1 MGLFDIFRRKSKQKK
16 EEAPE
21 SAASENAE
29 SQAAASESAA
39 SQSTAAESEVGEGTA
54 SQSTVAESE
63 VSESAANQS
72 TAAESEAS
80 EGTASQSTAVESEAS
95 EGTAGQST
103 AAESEVSEDTAGQGT
118 AVESEA
124 ASAANDQKE
133 AAAEIDDATAAAM
146 QESAA
151 AAEEQAAQSD
161 AARQAEQAAIEKA
174 QSEAAKQSAAA
185 AEEQAAQSDAARQA
199 EQAAIEKAQ
208 SEAAEQSAAAA
219 EEQAAQVK
227 SAQSQAASEAISGE
241 KTAEQAASQSASVE
255 NTSSTAADERATT
268 ETVKKAAAA
277 EETVEEPTKAAEPQS
292 ATDHDSAAAVQAE
305 TEATVEQND
314 ENDDEAAS
322 ESQAEES
329 TTEKYDRGL
338 KKSRTGFG
346 AKLNHFLA
354 NFRHVDEDFFED
366 LEDLLIESDVGYDMA
381 MKISDELRE
390 EVKLQNAKSKQDV
403 SNVIIEKMVDLY
415 EDAGKDENPDL
426 NFAKKGPTV
435 IMFVGVN
442 GAGKTTTIG
451 KMAKRFKDEGKR
463 VLLAA
468 GDTFRA
474 GAVEQ
479 LDVWAKRDGVDIVM
493 GPANGD
499 PAAVVFDGVKKAK
512 EENYD
517 ILLVDTAGRLQ
528 NKVNLMNELAKMKRI
543 MAREIPDAPHEVLL
557 VLDATTGQNALNQA
571 KLFKESTDVSG
582 IVLTKLDGTARGGI
596 VLAIRNELHLP
607 VKYVGLGEKVTDLEK
622 FDASDFVYG
631 LFKGL
636 VVEK

>member
-29 SQAAASESAA
+29 SQAAASENTA

-72 TAAESEAS
+72 TVAESE
-80 EGTASQSTAVESEAS
+80 VS

-103 AAESEVSEDTAGQGT
+103 AI
-118 AVESEA
+118 ESEA

-133 AAAEIDDATAAAM
+133 AAAEIDDTTAAAM

-219 EEQAAQVK
+219 EEHAAQVK

-241 KTAEQAASQSASVE
+241 RSAEQADSQSAGTEAASAGSDESAV
-255 NTSSTAADERATT
+255 TA
-268 ETVKKAAAA
+268 TVKASVAA

-305 TEATVEQND
+305 TEVTVEQND

-354 NFRHVDEDFFED
+354 NFRHVNEDFFED

-426 NFAKKGPTV
+426 NFAKEGPTV

-607 VKYVGLGEKVTDLEK
+607 VKYVGLGEKVTDLQK

>member
-29 SQAAASESAA
+29 SQAATSENTA
-39 SQSTAAESEVGEGTA
+39 SQSTAAESEVGEGTV

-72 TAAESEAS
+72 TAAESEVSESAAS
-80 EGTASQSTAVESEAS
+80 
-95 EGTAGQST
+95 QST
-103 AAESEVSEDTAGQGT
+103 AAESEVSEGTAGQST
-118 AVESEA
+118 AIESEA

-199 EQAAIEKAQ
+199 EQVAIEKAQ

-292 ATDHDSAAAVQAE
+292 ATDQDSAAAVQAE

-426 NFAKKGPTV
+426 NFAKEGPTV

-607 VKYVGLGEKVTDLEK
+607 VKYVGLGEKVTDLQK

>member
-1 MGLFDIFRRKSKQKK
+1 MGLFDIFRRKSKHKK
-16 EEAPE
+16 EAVPE

-29 SQAAASESAA
+29 SQAAASESTVAETVASESAVSESRTAEAVESPAVASETTENAA
-39 SQSTAAESEVGEGTA
+39 SQA
-54 SQSTVAESE
+54 SV
-63 VSESAANQS
+63 ESA
-72 TAAESEAS
+72 
-80 EGTASQSTAVESEAS
+80 V
-95 EGTAGQST
+95 
-103 AAESEVSEDTAGQGT
+103 
-118 AVESEA
+118 SEA
-124 ASAANDQKE
+124 ASASTQPADQADEKD
-133 AAAEIDDATAAAM
+133 AATTAAM
-146 QESAA
+146 QKSAA
-151 AAEEQAAQSD
+151 IAEKQAAQSDAARKEAQEAAEQAQSQAAQQSAATAKEQAAQSD
-161 AARQAEQAAIEKA
+161 AARKEAQEAAEQAQSQAAQQSAVAAKEQAVQSAQSVTESAASDEAVASKQAQSAVAEKVQAVESEANDENKSTVKTNEVASITDTVTSETADVTEKA
-174 QSEAAKQSAAA
+174 STQSEA
-185 AEEQAAQSDAARQA
+185 
-199 EQAAIEKAQ
+199 
-208 SEAAEQSAAAA
+208 SEAAEQSADVTKDKATEADDDKNT
-219 EEQAAQVK
+219 E
-227 SAQSQAASEAISGE
+227 SDSQAV
-241 KTAEQAASQSASVE
+241 AAG
-255 NTSSTAADERATT
+255 N
-268 ETVKKAAAA
+268 
-277 EETVEEPTKAAEPQS
+277 
-292 ATDHDSAAAVQAE
+292 E
-305 TEATVEQND
+305 TE
-314 ENDDEAAS
+314 
-322 ESQAEES
+322 SQTEES

-415 EDAGKDENPDL
+415 EDAGIDENPDL
-426 NFAKKGPTV
+426 NFAKEGPTV

-607 VKYVGLGEKVTDLEK
+607 VKYVGLGEKVTDLQK
-622 FDASDFVYG
+622 FDAGDFVYG

>member
-1 MGLFDIFRRKSKQKK
+1 MGLFDIFRRKSKHKK
-16 EEAPE
+16 EAVPE

-29 SQAAASESAA
+29 SQAAASESTVAETVASESTATESETTENAA
-39 SQSTAAESEVGEGTA
+39 SQA
-54 SQSTVAESE
+54 SV
-63 VSESAANQS
+63 ESA
-72 TAAESEAS
+72 
-80 EGTASQSTAVESEAS
+80 V
-95 EGTAGQST
+95 
-103 AAESEVSEDTAGQGT
+103 
-118 AVESEA
+118 SEA
-124 ASAANDQKE
+124 ASASTQPADQADEKD
-133 AAAEIDDATAAAM
+133 AATTAAM
-146 QESAA
+146 QKSAVI
-151 AAEEQAAQSD
+151 AEKQAAQSD
-161 AARQAEQAAIEKA
+161 AARKEAQEAAEQAQSQAAQQSAVAAKEQAVQSAQSVTESAASDEAVASKQAQSAVAEKVQAVESEANDENKSTVETNEVASVTDTVASETADVTEKA
-174 QSEAAKQSAAA
+174 STQSEA
-185 AEEQAAQSDAARQA
+185 
-199 EQAAIEKAQ
+199 
-208 SEAAEQSAAAA
+208 SEAAEQSADVTKDKATEANDDKNTESDSQAVAA
-219 EEQAAQVK
+219 ENETG
-227 SAQSQAASEAISGE
+227 SQ
-241 KTAEQAASQSASVE
+241 T
-255 NTSSTAADERATT
+255 
-268 ETVKKAAAA
+268 
-277 EETVEEPTKAAEPQS
+277 
-292 ATDHDSAAAVQAE
+292 
-305 TEATVEQND
+305 
-314 ENDDEAAS
+314 
-322 ESQAEES
+322 EES

-426 NFAKKGPTV
+426 NFAKEGPTV

-607 VKYVGLGEKVTDLEK
+607 VKYVGLGEKVTDLQK
-622 FDASDFVYG
+622 FDAGDFVYG

-636 VVEK
+636 VIEK

>member
-1 MGLFDIFRRKSKQKK
+1 MGLFDIFRRKSKHKK
-16 EEAPE
+16 EAVPE

-29 SQAAASESAA
+29 SQAAASESTVAETVASESTATESETTENAA
-39 SQSTAAESEVGEGTA
+39 SQASVESA
-54 SQSTVAESE
+54 
-63 VSESAANQS
+63 VSEAVSAS
-72 TAAESEAS
+72 TQPADQADKKDAA
-80 EGTASQSTAVESEAS
+80 TT
-95 EGTAGQST
+95 
-103 AAESEVSEDTAGQGT
+103 
-118 AVESEA
+118 
-124 ASAANDQKE
+124 
-133 AAAEIDDATAAAM
+133 AAM
-146 QESAA
+146 QKSAVIAEKQAAQSDAARKEAQEATEQAQSQAAQQSAA
-151 AAEEQAAQSD
+151 TAKEQAAQSDAPRKEAQEAAEQAQSQAAQQSAATAKEQAAQSD
-161 AARQAEQAAIEKA
+161 AARKEAQEAAEQAQSQAAQQSAVAAKEQAVQSAQSVTESAASDEAVASKQAQSAVAEKVQAVESEANDENKSTVKTNEVASITDTVTSETADVTEKA
-174 QSEAAKQSAAA
+174 STQSEA
-185 AEEQAAQSDAARQA
+185 
-199 EQAAIEKAQ
+199 
-208 SEAAEQSAAAA
+208 SEAAEQSADVTKDKATEADDDKNT
-219 EEQAAQVK
+219 E
-227 SAQSQAASEAISGE
+227 SDSQAV
-241 KTAEQAASQSASVE
+241 AAG
-255 NTSSTAADERATT
+255 N
-268 ETVKKAAAA
+268 
-277 EETVEEPTKAAEPQS
+277 
-292 ATDHDSAAAVQAE
+292 E
-305 TEATVEQND
+305 TE
-314 ENDDEAAS
+314 
-322 ESQAEES
+322 SQTEES

-415 EDAGKDENPDL
+415 EDAGIDENPDL
-426 NFAKKGPTV
+426 NFAKEGPTV

-607 VKYVGLGEKVTDLEK
+607 VKYVGLGEKVTDLQK
-622 FDASDFVYG
+622 FDAGDFVYG

>member
-39 SQSTAAESEVGEGTA
+39 GQSTATESEA
-54 SQSTVAESE
+54 N
-63 VSESAANQS
+63 ESAASQS

-133 AAAEIDDATAAAM
+133 AAAEIDEATAAAM

-199 EQAAIEKAQ
+199 EQVAIEKAQ

-277 EETVEEPTKAAEPQS
+277 EETVEE
-292 ATDHDSAAAVQAE
+292 
-305 TEATVEQND
+305 ND

-322 ESQAEES
+322 ASQDEES

-415 EDAGKDENPDL
+415 EDAGKDEKPDL
-426 NFAKKGPTV
+426 NFAKEGPTV

>member
-29 SQAAASESAA
+29 SQAAASENTA

-72 TAAESEAS
+72 TAAESE
-80 EGTASQSTAVESEAS
+80 
-95 EGTAGQST
+95 
-103 AAESEVSEDTAGQGT
+103 VSE
-118 AVESEA
+118 
-124 ASAANDQKE
+124 SAANDQKE

-146 QESAA
+146 QE
-151 AAEEQAAQSD
+151 
-161 AARQAEQAAIEKA
+161 
-174 QSEAAKQSAAA
+174 SAAA

-292 ATDHDSAAAVQAE
+292 DADHDSAAAVQAE
-305 TEATVEQND
+305 KEATVEQND

-415 EDAGKDENPDL
+415 EDAGKDEKPDL
-426 NFAKKGPTV
+426 NFAKEGPTV

-607 VKYVGLGEKVTDLEK
+607 VKYVGLGEKVTDLQK

>member
-1 MGLFDIFRRKSKQKK
+1 MGLFDIFRRKSKHKK
-16 EEAPE
+16 EAVPE

-29 SQAAASESAA
+29 SQAAASES
-39 SQSTAAESEVGEGTA
+39 
-54 SQSTVAESE
+54 TVAET
-63 VSESAANQS
+63 VASESAA
-72 TAAESEAS
+72 TESETTENA
-80 EGTASQSTAVESEAS
+80 ASQASVESAV
-95 EGTAGQST
+95 
-103 AAESEVSEDTAGQGT
+103 SEV
-118 AVESEA
+118 
-124 ASAANDQKE
+124 ASASTQPADQADEKD
-133 AAAEIDDATAAAM
+133 AATTAAM
-146 QESAA
+146 QKSAA
-151 AAEEQAAQSD
+151 IAEKQAAQSD
-161 AARQAEQAAIEKA
+161 AARKEAQEAAEQAQSQAAQQSAVAAKEQAVQSAQSVTESAASDEAVASKQAQSAVAEKVQAVESEANDENKSTVETNEVASVTDTVTSETADVTEKA
-174 QSEAAKQSAAA
+174 STQSEA
-185 AEEQAAQSDAARQA
+185 
-199 EQAAIEKAQ
+199 
-208 SEAAEQSAAAA
+208 SEAAEQSADVTKDKATEADDDKNT
-219 EEQAAQVK
+219 E
-227 SAQSQAASEAISGE
+227 SDSQAV
-241 KTAEQAASQSASVE
+241 AAG
-255 NTSSTAADERATT
+255 N
-268 ETVKKAAAA
+268 
-277 EETVEEPTKAAEPQS
+277 
-292 ATDHDSAAAVQAE
+292 E
-305 TEATVEQND
+305 TE
-314 ENDDEAAS
+314 
-322 ESQAEES
+322 SQTEES

-415 EDAGKDENPDL
+415 EDAGIDENPDL
-426 NFAKKGPTV
+426 NFAKEGPTV

-607 VKYVGLGEKVTDLEK
+607 VKYVGLGEKVTDLQK
-622 FDASDFVYG
+622 FDAGDFVYG

>member
-29 SQAAASESAA
+29 SQAAASENTA

-72 TAAESEAS
+72 TAAESEVSESAAS
-80 EGTASQSTAVESEAS
+80 
-95 EGTAGQST
+95 QST
-103 AAESEVSEDTAGQGT
+103 AAESEVSEGTAGQST
-118 AVESEA
+118 AIESEA

-292 ATDHDSAAAVQAE
+292 ATDQDSAAVVQAE

-426 NFAKKGPTV
+426 NFAKEGPTV

-493 GPANGD
+493 GPVNGD

>member
-39 SQSTAAESEVGEGTA
+39 SQSTAAESEVSESAASQSTAAESEANESAA

-63 VSESAANQS
+63 VSESAAGQS
-72 TAAESEAS
+72 TVAESE
-80 EGTASQSTAVESEAS
+80 VS

-103 AAESEVSEDTAGQGT
+103 AI
-118 AVESEA
+118 ESEA

-146 QESAA
+146 QESATA
-151 AAEEQAAQSD
+151 AEEQAAQSDAARQAEQAAIEKAQSEAARQSATAAEEQAAQSD

-185 AEEQAAQSDAARQA
+185 AEEQAAQ
-199 EQAAIEKAQ
+199 
-208 SEAAEQSAAAA
+208 
-219 EEQAAQVK
+219 VK
-227 SAQSQAASEAISGE
+227 SAQSQAASEAISDE
-241 KTAEQAASQSASVE
+241 KTAEQVATQSTSVE
-255 NTSSTAADERATT
+255 NTSSTAADERAAT

-277 EETVEEPTKAAEPQS
+277 EETVEESAKTSEPQS
-292 ATDHDSAAAVQAE
+292 AADHDSATAVLAE
-305 TEATVEQND
+305 TDATVESNN
-314 ENDDEAAS
+314 ENNEAAVS
-322 ESQAEES
+322 TSQDEES

-426 NFAKKGPTV
+426 NFAKEGPTV

-607 VKYVGLGEKVTDLEK
+607 VKYVGLGEKVTDLQK

>member
-29 SQAAASESAA
+29 SQAAASENTASQSTAAESEVGEGTASQSTAAESEVGEGTA

-72 TAAESEAS
+72 TAAESE
-80 EGTASQSTAVESEAS
+80 
-95 EGTAGQST
+95 
-103 AAESEVSEDTAGQGT
+103 VSE
-118 AVESEA
+118 
-124 ASAANDQKE
+124 SAANDQKE

-227 SAQSQAASEAISGE
+227 SAQSQAASEAASAGSDE
-241 KTAEQAASQSASVE
+241 SAVTATVKASV
-255 NTSSTAADERATT
+255 
-268 ETVKKAAAA
+268 AA

-305 TEATVEQND
+305 TEATVEQ
-314 ENDDEAAS
+314 NDDEAAS

-607 VKYVGLGEKVTDLEK
+607 VKYVGLGEKVTDLQK

>member
-21 SAASENAE
+21 SAAGEKAE
-29 SQAAASESAA
+29 SQAS
-39 SQSTAAESEVGEGTA
+39 
-54 SQSTVAESE
+54 
-63 VSESAANQS
+63 VSES
-72 TAAESEAS
+72 TAS
-80 EGTASQSTAVESEAS
+80 E
-95 EGTAGQST
+95 ST
-103 AAESEVSEDTAGQGT
+103 AAESEVSEHAGSESTAPETVASDNVASQST
-118 AVESEA
+118 VTESEA
-124 ASAANDQKE
+124 ASAVNAQK
-133 AAAEIDDATAAAM
+133 APADEIDQETAAAM

-174 QSEAAKQSAAA
+174 QAEAAEQSAAA
-185 AEEQAAQSDAARQA
+185 AEEQVAQSDAARQA

-208 SEAAEQSAAAA
+208 AEAAEQSATAA
-219 EEQAAQVK
+219 EEQAAQVE
-227 SAQSQAASEAISGE
+227 SVQSQAASEAISDE
-241 KTAEQAASQSASVE
+241 TAAEQAASQSASE

-268 ETVKKAAAA
+268 AMVKEAVVA
-277 EETVEEPTKAAEPQS
+277 EEKVEQPAKITEPQS
-292 ATDHDSAAAVQAE
+292 AIDHDSAAAVQAE
-305 TEATVEQND
+305 TDVTVEQKD
-314 ENDDEAAS
+314 EDIETAA

-426 NFAKKGPTV
+426 NFAKEGPTV

-607 VKYVGLGEKVTDLEK
+607 VKYVGLGEKVTDLQK

>member
-29 SQAAASESAA
+29 SQAAASENTA

-72 TAAESEAS
+72 TAAESEVSESAAS
-80 EGTASQSTAVESEAS
+80 
-95 EGTAGQST
+95 QST
-103 AAESEVSEDTAGQGT
+103 AAESEVSEGTAGQGT

-133 AAAEIDDATAAAM
+133 TVTEIDEATAAAM
-146 QESAA
+146 QESAT

-199 EQAAIEKAQ
+199 EQAAIEKSQ
-208 SEAAEQSAAAA
+208 SEAAKQSAAAA
-219 EEQAAQVK
+219 EEHAAQVK
-227 SAQSQAASEAISGE
+227 SAQSQAASEAISDE
-241 KTAEQAASQSASVE
+241 RSAEQADSQSAGTE
-255 NTSSTAADERATT
+255 AASAGSDESAVIA
-268 ETVKKAAAA
+268 TVKASVAA

-426 NFAKKGPTV
+426 NFAKEGPTV

>member
-21 SAASENAE
+21 SVASENAE
-29 SQAAASESAA
+29 SQAAASENAA
-39 SQSTAAESEVGEGTA
+39 
-54 SQSTVAESE
+54 AESE
-63 VSESAANQS
+63 VSESA
-72 TAAESEAS
+72 
-80 EGTASQSTAVESEAS
+80 
-95 EGTAGQST
+95 AGQST
-103 AAESEVSEDTAGQGT
+103 AAESEVSESAAGQSTAAESEVSEGT
-118 AVESEA
+118 ASQSTVAESEA

-227 SAQSQAASEAISGE
+227 SAQSQAASEAISDK

-277 EETVEEPTKAAEPQS
+277 EETVEESAKTSEPQS
-292 ATDHDSAAAVQAE
+292 AADHDSATAVQAE
-305 TEATVEQND
+305 PDATVESNN
-314 ENDDEAAS
+314 ENNEAAVS
-322 ESQAEES
+322 ASQAEES

-415 EDAGKDENPDL
+415 EDAGKDEKPDL
-426 NFAKKGPTV
+426 NFAKEGPTV

-607 VKYVGLGEKVTDLEK
+607 VKYVGLGEKVTDLQK

>member
-29 SQAAASESAA
+29 SQAAASENTA

-63 VSESAANQS
+63 VSESAAS
-72 TAAESEAS
+72 
-80 EGTASQSTAVESEAS
+80 
-95 EGTAGQST
+95 QST
-103 AAESEVSEDTAGQGT
+103 AAESEVSEGTAGQST
-118 AVESEA
+118 AIESEA

-185 AEEQAAQSDAARQA
+185 AE
-199 EQAAIEKAQ
+199 
-208 SEAAEQSAAAA
+208 QSAAAA

-227 SAQSQAASEAISGE
+227 SAQSQAASEAASAGSDE
-241 KTAEQAASQSASVE
+241 SAVTATVKASV
-255 NTSSTAADERATT
+255 
-268 ETVKKAAAA
+268 AA

-292 ATDHDSAAAVQAE
+292 DADHDSAAAVQAE

>member
-29 SQAAASESAA
+29 SQAAASENTA
-39 SQSTAAESEVGEGTA
+39 SQSTA

-63 VSESAANQS
+63 VSESAAGQS
-72 TAAESEAS
+72 TVAESEVSESAAS
-80 EGTASQSTAVESEAS
+80 
-95 EGTAGQST
+95 QST
-103 AAESEVSEDTAGQGT
+103 AAESEVSEGTAGQGT

-133 AAAEIDDATAAAM
+133 TVTEIDEATAAAM
-146 QESAA
+146 QESAT

-199 EQAAIEKAQ
+199 EQAAIEKSQ
-208 SEAAEQSAAAA
+208 SEAAKQSAAAA
-219 EEQAAQVK
+219 EEHAAQVK
-227 SAQSQAASEAISGE
+227 SAQSQAASEAISDE
-241 KTAEQAASQSASVE
+241 RSAEQADSQSAGTEAASAGSDESAV
-255 NTSSTAADERATT
+255 TA
-268 ETVKKAAAA
+268 TVKASVAA

-426 NFAKKGPTV
+426 NFAKEGPTV

>member
-29 SQAAASESAA
+29 SQAAASENTA
-39 SQSTAAESEVGEGTA
+39 SQSTAAESEV
-54 SQSTVAESE
+54 
-63 VSESAANQS
+63 
-72 TAAESEAS
+72 
-80 EGTASQSTAVESEAS
+80 S

-103 AAESEVSEDTAGQGT
+103 AI
-118 AVESEA
+118 ESEA

-151 AAEEQAAQSD
+151 AAEEQAAKSD
-161 AARQAEQAAIEKA
+161 AARQTEQAAIEKA

-185 AEEQAAQSDAARQA
+185 AEEH
-199 EQAAIEKAQ
+199 
-208 SEAAEQSAAAA
+208 
-219 EEQAAQVK
+219 AAQVK
-227 SAQSQAASEAISGE
+227 SAQSQAASEAISDE
-241 KTAEQAASQSASVE
+241 RSAEQADSQSAGTEAASAGSDESAV
-255 NTSSTAADERATT
+255 TA
-268 ETVKKAAAA
+268 TVKASVAA

-305 TEATVEQND
+305 TEVTVEQND

-426 NFAKKGPTV
+426 NFAKEGPTV

-607 VKYVGLGEKVTDLEK
+607 VKYVGLGEKVTDLQK

>member
-16 EEAPE
+16 E

-29 SQAAASESAA
+29 SQAAASENTA
-39 SQSTAAESEVGEGTA
+39 SQSTATESEA
-54 SQSTVAESE
+54 N
-63 VSESAANQS
+63 ESAASQS

-133 AAAEIDDATAAAM
+133 AAAEIDEATAAAM

-174 QSEAAKQSAAA
+174 QSEAAKQSAA
-185 AEEQAAQSDAARQA
+185 
-199 EQAAIEKAQ
+199 
-208 SEAAEQSAAAA
+208 AAEQSAAAA

-292 ATDHDSAAAVQAE
+292 DADHDSAAAVQAE

-426 NFAKKGPTV
+426 NFAKEGPTV

-607 VKYVGLGEKVTDLEK
+607 VKYVGLGEKVTDLQK

>member
-39 SQSTAAESEVGEGTA
+39 
-54 SQSTVAESE
+54 
-63 VSESAANQS
+63 
-72 TAAESEAS
+72 
-80 EGTASQSTAVESEAS
+80 
-95 EGTAGQST
+95 GQST
-103 AAESEVSEDTAGQGT
+103 AAESEVSEGTAGQST
-118 AVESEA
+118 AIESEA
-124 ASAANDQKE
+124 ASAVNDQKE

-151 AAEEQAAQSD
+151 AAEKQAAQSD

-199 EQAAIEKAQ
+199 EQAAIEKSQ
-208 SEAAEQSAAAA
+208 SEAAKQSAAAA
-219 EEQAAQVK
+219 EEHAAQVK
-227 SAQSQAASEAISGE
+227 SAQSQATSEAISDE

-255 NTSSTAADERATT
+255 NTSSTADNERSTT

-277 EETVEEPTKAAEPQS
+277 EETVEESAKTSEPQS

-426 NFAKKGPTV
+426 NFAKEGPTV

-607 VKYVGLGEKVTDLEK
+607 VKYVGLGEKVTDLQK

>member
-39 SQSTAAESEVGEGTA
+39 SQSTAAESEVSESAASQSTAAESEANESAA

-63 VSESAANQS
+63 VSESAAGQS
-72 TAAESEAS
+72 TVAESE
-80 EGTASQSTAVESEAS
+80 VS

-103 AAESEVSEDTAGQGT
+103 AI
-118 AVESEA
+118 ESEA

-146 QESAA
+146 QESATA
-151 AAEEQAAQSD
+151 AEEQAAQSDAARQAEQAAIEKAQSEAAKQSATAAEEQAAQSD

-185 AEEQAAQSDAARQA
+185 AEEQAAQ
-199 EQAAIEKAQ
+199 
-208 SEAAEQSAAAA
+208 
-219 EEQAAQVK
+219 VK
-227 SAQSQAASEAISGE
+227 SAQSQAASEAISDE
-241 KTAEQAASQSASVE
+241 KTAEQVAAQSTSVE
-255 NTSSTAADERATT
+255 NTSSTAADERAAT

-277 EETVEEPTKAAEPQS
+277 EETVEESAKTSEPQS
-292 ATDHDSAAAVQAE
+292 AADHDSATAVLAE
-305 TEATVEQND
+305 TDATVESNN
-314 ENDDEAAS
+314 ENNEAAVS
-322 ESQAEES
+322 TSQDEES

-426 NFAKKGPTV
+426 NFAKEGPTV

-451 KMAKRFKDEGKR
+451 KMAKHFKDEGKR

-607 VKYVGLGEKVTDLEK
+607 VKYVGLGEKVTDLQK

>member
-39 SQSTAAESEVGEGTA
+39 SQSTAAESEVSESAAG
-54 SQSTVAESE
+54 QSTVAESE
-63 VSESAANQS
+63 VSE
-72 TAAESEAS
+72 
-80 EGTASQSTAVESEAS
+80 
-95 EGTAGQST
+95 GTAGQST
-103 AAESEVSEDTAGQGT
+103 AI
-118 AVESEA
+118 ESEA

-146 QESAA
+146 QESAT

-185 AEEQAAQSDAARQA
+185 AEEQAAQ
-199 EQAAIEKAQ
+199 
-208 SEAAEQSAAAA
+208 
-219 EEQAAQVK
+219 VK
-227 SAQSQAASEAISGE
+227 SAQSQAASEAISDE
-241 KTAEQAASQSASVE
+241 KTAEQVATQSTSVE
-255 NTSSTAADERATT
+255 NTSSTAADERAAT

-277 EETVEEPTKAAEPQS
+277 EETVEESAKTSEPQS
-292 ATDHDSAAAVQAE
+292 AADHDSATAVLAE
-305 TEATVEQND
+305 TDATVESNN
-314 ENDDEAAS
+314 ENNEAAVS
-322 ESQAEES
+322 TSQDEES

-426 NFAKKGPTV
+426 NFAKEGPTV

-451 KMAKRFKDEGKR
+451 KMAKHFKDEGKR

-607 VKYVGLGEKVTDLEK
+607 VKYVGLGEKVTDLQK

>member
-29 SQAAASESAA
+29 SQAAASENTA

-72 TAAESEAS
+72 TAAESEVSESAAS
-80 EGTASQSTAVESEAS
+80 
-95 EGTAGQST
+95 QST
-103 AAESEVSEDTAGQGT
+103 AAESEVSEGTAGQST
-118 AVESEA
+118 AIESEA

-133 AAAEIDDATAAAM
+133 AAAEIDDTTAAAM

-241 KTAEQAASQSASVE
+241 KTAEQVASQSASVE

-305 TEATVEQND
+305 TEVTVEQND

-426 NFAKKGPTV
+426 NFAKEGPTV

-451 KMAKRFKDEGKR
+451 KMAKCFKDEGKR

-607 VKYVGLGEKVTDLEK
+607 VKYVGLGEKVTDLQK

>member
-21 SAASENAE
+21 SAANENAE
-29 SQAAASESAA
+29 SQAAASENTA

-63 VSESAANQS
+63 VSESVAN
-72 TAAESEAS
+72 
-80 EGTASQSTAVESEAS
+80 
-95 EGTAGQST
+95 QST
-103 AAESEVSEDTAGQGT
+103 AAESEVSEGTAGQST
-118 AVESEA
+118 AIESEA

-146 QESAA
+146 QE
-151 AAEEQAAQSD
+151 
-161 AARQAEQAAIEKA
+161 
-174 QSEAAKQSAAA
+174 SAAA

-292 ATDHDSAAAVQAE
+292 DADHDSAAAVQAE
-305 TEATVEQND
+305 SEATVEQND

-426 NFAKKGPTV
+426 NFAKEGPTV

-607 VKYVGLGEKVTDLEK
+607 VKYVGLGEKVTDLQK